1 MRRPGLGQHVLERRR
16 AIAPAVIG
24 QHPLD
29 LHSQL
34 GEPGQG
40 SGHEPGRGLA
50 LLIGQGLNIGQPG
63 PVIDRRMQL
72 VIAGL
77 APPMPPTLGPP
88 EQSVTAPLRDAPL
101 GLDVDME
108 QLPGPLTLRAHH
120 LAAGSVQLGQ
130 PGQPVTDQHR
140 MDGGAGL
147 PRAQP
152 IRCGPT
158 R

>member
-1 MRRPGLGQHVLERRR
+1 MRRPGLGQHLLERRR

-40 SGHEPGRGLA
+40 SGYEPGRGLA

-63 PVIDRRMQL
+63 PVIDRHMQI

-77 APPMPPTLGPP
+77 DPPISPTLGPP
-88 EQSVTAPLRDAPL
+88 EQSVTAPSGMRPWAL
-101 GLDVDME
+101 MSTWSSS
-108 QLPGPLTLRAHH
+108 PGR
-120 LAAGSVQLGQ
+120 
-130 PGQPVTDQHR
+130 
-140 MDGGAGL
+140 
-147 PRAQP
+147 
-152 IRCGPT
+152 
-158 R
+158 